1 MLYESHHVLWAN
13 FHSGEIDTASA
24 LQWQSLKIVKMQTYK
39 MALDFYNSFSNHASL
54 SSHSFSIIL
63 DTFHAF

>member
-24 LQWQSLKIVKMQTYK
+24 LQWHSLKIVKMQTYK
-39 MALDFYNSFSNHASL
+39 MALGFPVALFSHASL
-54 SSHSFSIIL
+54 SSHHLSIIL
-63 DTFHAF
+63 DTF